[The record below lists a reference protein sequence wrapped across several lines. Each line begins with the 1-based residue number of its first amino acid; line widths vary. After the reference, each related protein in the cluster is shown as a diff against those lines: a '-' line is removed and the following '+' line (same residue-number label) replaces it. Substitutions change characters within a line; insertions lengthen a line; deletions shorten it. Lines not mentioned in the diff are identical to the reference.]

1 VILRR
6 ATVFA
11 LFAALLA
18 VGGASARP
26 IGFTPPALKGAPR
39 FLISG
44 HGWGHGVGLS
54 QYGTQGY
61 AQHGSTY
68 DQILAHYYP
77 GTELGTAPVNRVRV
91 LLANTPSVTISSL
104 GDVKMKDGTG
114 TTTILPAASWTFG
127 PGLKF
132 KLPGSDVAQ
141 PLTGPLTFTATTAPL
156 FFKRPYRGTFTITS
170 DGKKLTLV
178 DTLGLEPYLYGV
190 VPSEMPSTWL
200 PDALNAQAVVAR
212 SYALAMRKTTGLFD
226 VYGDTRSQVYG
237 GLLAEKPTATAA
249 VDGTAGEVLLYDGK
263 VAATYFY
270 STSGGK
276 TASIAD
282 VWNSQP
288 VPYLVSVPDPYDSIS
303 PYHDWGP
310 LSFTA
315 PQLRKALKLPGRV
328 LDVQTN
334 LNASGRVST
343 VDATGDEGDVTVG
356 ADVLRS
362 GLGLRSTWFTIGVLA
377 LDPLSVKP
385 VPYATT
391 VMLSGLGRGL
401 ADVMLEQQ
409 AYGTKIW
416 TPVGPVKPAPD
427 GSVAIPAKAAAPGS
441 YRLTSGGKPSGT
453 AKLIVAPVVKLKV
466 PTAPTGLSGTVRP
479 IILAGAPVQIQ
490 RSDTPG
496 TWTTVAVT
504 TVDDAG
510 AFTTPFSVTPGTYR
524 ARVVAGK
531 GWAVA
536 FSAELQVVK
545 A

>member
-1 VILRR
+1 M
-6 ATVFA
+6 
-11 LFAALLA
+11 
-18 VGGASARP
+18 
-26 IGFTPPALKGAPR
+26 
-39 FLISG
+39 
-44 HGWGHGVGLS
+44 S
-54 QYGTQGY
+54 QYGAQGY
-61 AQHGSTY
+61 AQNGFTY

-104 GDVKMKDGTG
+104 GDVKLKDGVG

-132 KLPGSDVAQ
+132 KLPGSDQAQ
-141 PLTGPLTFTATTAPL
+141 PLTGPLTFTATTSPL
-156 FFKRPYRGTFTITS
+156 FFKRPYRGTFTITT

-200 PDALNAQAVVAR
+200 PDALDAQAIVAR
-212 SYALAMRKTTGLFD
+212 SYALAMRKTSGLFD
-226 VYGDTRSQVYG
+226 VYSDTRSQVYG
-237 GLLAEKPTATAA
+237 GLLAEKPSTTEAVAA
-249 VDGTAGEVLLYDGK
+249 SAGEVLLYDGK

-282 VWNSQP
+282 VWNAQP
-288 VPYLVSVPDPYDSIS
+288 VPYLVSVSDPYDTIS

-315 PQLRKALKLPGRV
+315 LQVRKALKLPGRL

-343 VDATGDEGDVTVG
+343 VDAVGDQGELTVG

-362 GLGLRSTWFTIGVLA
+362 GLGLRSTWFSIGVLA
-377 LDPLSVKP
+377 LDPLAVKP
-385 VPYATT
+385 VPYGTT

-401 ADVMLEQQ
+401 TDVTLEQQ

-427 GSVAIPAKAAAPGS
+427 GSIAIPAKATAPGS
-441 YRLTSGGKPSGT
+441 YRLTSGGQPSGT
-453 AKLIVAPVVKLKV
+453 AKLIVAPVAKLKV
-466 PTAPTGLSGTVRP
+466 PSAPTGLSGTVRP
-479 IILAGAPVQIQ
+479 VLPTVPVQIQ
-490 RSDTPG
+490 RANDTG
-496 TWTTVAVT
+496 GWTTVVTT
-504 TVDDAG
+504 TVDDTG
-510 AFTTPFSVTPGTYR
+510 AFTASFPVTPGTYR
-524 ARVVAGK
+524 VRVVAGK

-545 A
+545 T

>member
-1 VILRR
+1 MILRR
-6 ATVFA
+6 ATVFT

-26 IGFTPPALKGAPR
+26 IGFTPPALKGTPR

-44 HGWGHGVGLS
+44 HGWGHGVGMS
-54 QYGTQGY
+54 QYGAQGY
-61 AQHGSTY
+61 AQKSFTY

-104 GDVKMKDGTG
+104 GDVKMKDGVG
-114 TTTILPAASWTFG
+114 TTTTLPAASWTLG
-127 PGLKF
+127 TGLKF
-132 KLPGSDVAQ
+132 KLPGSDQAQ
-141 PLTGPLTFTATTAPL
+141 PLTGPLTFTATIAPL
-156 FFKRPYRGTFTITS
+156 YFKRPYRGTFTITS
-170 DGKKLTLV
+170 DGKKLSLV
-178 DTLGLEPYLYGV
+178 DTLGLEPYLNGV

-200 PDALNAQAVVAR
+200 PDALDAQAVVAR

-237 GLLAEKPTATAA
+237 GLLAEKPSTTEA
-249 VDGTAGEVLLYDGK
+249 VSATAGEVLLYDGK
-263 VAATYFY
+263 VAVTYFY

-288 VPYLVSVPDPYDSIS
+288 VPYLVSVPDPYDTIS

-315 PQLRKALKLPGRV
+315 AQVRKALKLPGRL

-343 VDATGDEGDVTVG
+343 VDATGDQGDVTVG

-362 GLGLRSTWFTIGVLA
+362 GLGLRSTWFTIGVIA
-377 LDPLSVKP
+377 FDPLSVKP
-385 VPYATT
+385 VPYGTT

-401 ADVMLEQQ
+401 TDVTLEQQ
-409 AYGTKIW
+409 AYGTKVW

-427 GSVAIPAKAAAPGS
+427 GSVTIPAKATAPGS

-453 AKLIVAPVVKLKV
+453 AKLIVAPVAKLKM
-466 PTAPTGLSGTVRP
+466 PSAPTGLAGTVRP
-479 IILAGAPVQIQ
+479 VLPGVPVQIQ
-490 RSDTPG
+490 RTNDTG
-496 TWTTVAVT
+496 GWTTVVTT
-504 TVDDAG
+504 TVDDTG
-510 AFTTPFSVTPGTYR
+510 AFTASLPVTPGTYR
-524 ARVVAGK
+524 VRVVADK

-536 FSAELQVVK
+536 FSSELQVVK
-545 A
+545 T

>member
-1 VILRR
+1 MILRR
-6 ATVFA
+6 ATVFT

-26 IGFTPPALKGAPR
+26 IGFTPPALKGTPR

-44 HGWGHGVGLS
+44 HGWGHGVGMS
-54 QYGTQGY
+54 QYGAQGY
-61 AQHGSTY
+61 AQKSFTY

-104 GDVKMKDGTG
+104 GDVKMKDGVG
-114 TTTILPAASWTFG
+114 TTTTLPAASWTLG
-127 PGLKF
+127 TGLKF
-132 KLPGSDVAQ
+132 KLPGSDQAQ
-141 PLTGPLTFTATTAPL
+141 PLTGPLTFTATIAPL
-156 FFKRPYRGTFTITS
+156 YFKRPYRGTFTITS
-170 DGKKLTLV
+170 DGKKLSLV
-178 DTLGLEPYLYGV
+178 DTLGLEPYLNGV

-200 PDALNAQAVVAR
+200 PDALDAQAVVAR

-237 GLLAEKPTATAA
+237 GLLAEKPSTTEA
-249 VDGTAGEVLLYDGK
+249 VSATAGEVLLYDGK

-288 VPYLVSVPDPYDSIS
+288 VPYLVSVPDPYDTIS

-315 PQLRKALKLPGRV
+315 AQVRKALKLPGRL

-343 VDATGDEGDVTVG
+343 VDATGDQGDVTVG

-362 GLGLRSTWFTIGVLA
+362 GLGLRSTWFTIGVIA

-385 VPYATT
+385 VPYGTT

-401 ADVMLEQQ
+401 TDVTLEQQ
-409 AYGTKIW
+409 AYGTKVW

-427 GSVAIPAKAAAPGS
+427 GSVTIPAKATAPGS

-453 AKLIVAPVVKLKV
+453 AKLIVAPVAKLKV
-466 PTAPTGLSGTVRP
+466 PSAPTGLAGTVRP
-479 IILAGAPVQIQ
+479 VLPGVPVQIQ
-490 RSDTPG
+490 RTNDTG
-496 TWTTVAVT
+496 GWTTVVTT
-504 TVDDAG
+504 TVDDTG
-510 AFTTPFSVTPGTYR
+510 AFTASLPVTPGTYR
-524 ARVVAGK
+524 VRVVAGK

-536 FSAELQVVK
+536 LSSELQVVK
-545 A
+545 T

>member
-1 VILRR
+1 M
-6 ATVFA
+6 
-11 LFAALLA
+11 
-18 VGGASARP
+18 
-26 IGFTPPALKGAPR
+26 
-39 FLISG
+39 
-44 HGWGHGVGLS
+44 S
-54 QYGTQGY
+54 QYGAQGY
-61 AQHGSTY
+61 AQKSFTY

-104 GDVKMKDGTG
+104 GDVKMKDGVG
-114 TTTILPAASWTFG
+114 TTTTLPAASWTLG

-132 KLPGSDVAQ
+132 KLPGSDQAQ
-141 PLTGPLTFTATTAPL
+141 PLTGPLTFTATIAPL
-156 FFKRPYRGTFTITS
+156 YFKRPYRGTFTITS
-170 DGKKLTLV
+170 DGKKLSLV
-178 DTLGLEPYLYGV
+178 DTLGLEPYLNGV

-200 PDALNAQAVVAR
+200 PDALDAQAVVAR

-237 GLLAEKPTATAA
+237 GLLAEKPSTTEA
-249 VDGTAGEVLLYDGK
+249 VSATAGEVLLYDGK
-263 VAATYFY
+263 VAVTYFY

-288 VPYLVSVPDPYDSIS
+288 VPYLVSVPDPYDTIS

-315 PQLRKALKLPGRV
+315 AQVRKALKLPGRL

-343 VDATGDEGDVTVG
+343 VDATGDQGDVTVG

-362 GLGLRSTWFTIGVLA
+362 GLGLRSTWFTIGVIA

-385 VPYATT
+385 VPYGTT

-401 ADVMLEQQ
+401 TDVTLEQQ
-409 AYGTKIW
+409 AYGTKVW

-427 GSVAIPAKAAAPGS
+427 GSVTIPAKATAPGS

-453 AKLIVAPVVKLKV
+453 AKLIVAPVAKLKV
-466 PTAPTGLSGTVRP
+466 PSAPTGLAGTVRP
-479 IILAGAPVQIQ
+479 VLPGVPVQIQ
-490 RSDTPG
+490 RTNDTG
-496 TWTTVAVT
+496 GWTTVVTT
-504 TVDDAG
+504 TVDDTG
-510 AFTTPFSVTPGTYR
+510 AFTASLPVTPGTYR
-524 ARVVAGK
+524 VRVVAGK

-536 FSAELQVVK
+536 LSSELQVVK
-545 A
+545 T